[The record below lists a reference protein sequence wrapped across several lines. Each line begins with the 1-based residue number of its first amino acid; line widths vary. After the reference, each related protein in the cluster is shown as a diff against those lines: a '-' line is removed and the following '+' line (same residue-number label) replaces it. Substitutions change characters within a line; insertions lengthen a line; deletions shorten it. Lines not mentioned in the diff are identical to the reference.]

1 MLKRHTL
8 LLFFPLAFLLSWY
21 PWVISLVRGS
31 GNGGPNP
38 LGVFVAAIIV
48 TGLTMG
54 KSGVKDLFARL
65 VRWRV
70 GIQWYA
76 FVLLLPAAL
85 CLLATGINILLGAA
99 VPSPEKFRAWPEMI
113 DRFIFIFLFIGLGE
127 EPGWRGFA
135 LVQLQKNRSPFVAS
149 SLLACVWAFWHLPL
163 MGTEFTPAII
173 PAFLLSLFA
182 ATYIQTW
189 MYNRTRGSILLQM
202 MFHSAVNT
210 VGAGFLFPMFTGAD
224 TLRLWYIYALLWVA
238 LAAVLIVSGKL
249 RIAAPAERST
259 PTVQSLRIA

>member
-1 MLKRHTL
+1 MLKRRPL
-8 LLFFPLAFLLSWY
+8 LVFFPLAFLLSWY
-21 PWVISLVRGS
+21 PWAISLARGS

-38 LGVFVAAIIV
+38 LGVFAAAIIV
-48 TGLTMG
+48 TGLAFG
-54 KSGVKDLFARL
+54 KAGMKEYFAR
-65 VRWRV
+65 VFRWRA

-76 FVLLLPAAL
+76 FVLLLPAAF
-85 CLLATGINILLGAA
+85 CFLAAGINILMGAA
-99 VPSPEKFRAWPEMI
+99 APSADKFSAWPGMI

-135 LVQLQKNRSPFVAS
+135 LEQLQKNRSPFVAS

-163 MGTEFTPAII
+163 MGTEFTRAII

-189 MYNRTRGSILLQM
+189 MYNQTRGSILLQM

-210 VGAGFLFPMFTGAD
+210 VGAGFLYPMFTGAD
-224 TLRLWYIYALLWVA
+224 VLRLWYIQAVLWVA
-238 LAAVLIVSGKL
+238 LAAVLVASGKL
-249 RIAAPAERST
+249 SRATGSAEEESIAPAVR
-259 PTVQSLRIA
+259 VA